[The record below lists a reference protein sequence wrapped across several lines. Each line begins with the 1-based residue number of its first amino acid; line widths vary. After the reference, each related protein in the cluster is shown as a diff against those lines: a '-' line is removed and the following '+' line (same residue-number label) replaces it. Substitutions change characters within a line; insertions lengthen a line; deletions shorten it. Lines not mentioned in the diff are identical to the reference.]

1 MTFTLNG
8 KPTELP
14 DGATIADVLGRLD
27 LAPDAR
33 GIAIAIDAEV
43 VPRGEWPTHVVTEG
57 AYVEIVTAIQGG

>member
-14 DGATIADVLGRLD
+14 GGATIADVLARLD

-33 GIAIAIDAEV
+33 GIAVAIDAEV
-43 VPRGEWPTHVVTEG
+43 VPRGEWPTHVVPEG